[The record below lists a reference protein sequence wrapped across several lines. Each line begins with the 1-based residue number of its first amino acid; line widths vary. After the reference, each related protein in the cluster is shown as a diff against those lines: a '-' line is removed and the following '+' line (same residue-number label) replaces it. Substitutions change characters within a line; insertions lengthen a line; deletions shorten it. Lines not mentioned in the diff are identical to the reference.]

1 MTEPKKAKADIESGV
16 IPCSLLPETR
26 ARISKF
32 AEDLKAAAP
41 KVGSHGLTENEFWNS
56 GLFQGAVERLRGTQA
71 ASTSVKRRFLDEI
84 LNHMKS
90 AGVITD
96 FFFSGGGDRHD
107 YQIEMPTGKRA
118 VFEAKGCLDGNNTN
132 IFQRPPNA
140 DEFFIWSLCQNAGAD
155 PRHNAWSGIHT
166 RLGPA
171 ILAENGRVDAL
182 VIWDML
188 CGGLARP
195 CPKLLLNPERV
206 TVLASGRKVPPP
218 CIYVFPRSKPDAR
231 NNPNPEV
238 WKLKELP
245 FIQALAKTF
254 GCLKNE
260 VVEIHIHTQMK
271 EADVQRKT
279 TLIRAGTVLA
289 ESKWTKLKRASR

>member
-1 MTEPKKAKADIESGV
+1 MIESNNNAADIESGV
-16 IPCSLLPETR
+16 IPCSLQAETR
-26 ARISKF
+26 TRIAKF
-32 AEDLKAAAP
+32 AEDLKTAAP
-41 KVGSHGLTENEFWNS
+41 KIGSHGLTENEFWNS
-56 GLFQGAVERLRGTQA
+56 GLFQSAIEKLRGTQS
-71 ASTSVKRRFLDEI
+71 ASTSVKRGFLDEI
-84 LNHMKS
+84 LGHMET
-90 AGVITD
+90 AGAIAGFNFT
-96 FFFSGGGDRHD
+96 GGGDRHD
-107 YQIEMPTGKRA
+107 YQIEMPSGKRT

-195 CPKLLLNPERV
+195 CPKLLNPKRA

-218 CIYVFPRSKPDAR
+218 CIYLFPRSKPDAR
-231 NNPNPEV
+231 NNPNPAV
-238 WKLKELP
+238 WQIEELP
-245 FIQALAKTF
+245 FINALAKTF
-254 GCLKNE
+254 GCPKAE
-260 VVEIHIHTQMK
+260 VVEIHIHAQMK
-271 EADVQRKT
+271 DADVQRKT
-279 TLIRAGTVLA
+279 TIMRAGDILA
-289 ESKWTKLKRASR
+289 ESKWTTLKRASR

>member
-1 MTEPKKAKADIESGV
+1 MTKHKKAKADIESEV
-16 IPCSLLPETR
+16 IPCSLLSETR

-32 AEDLKAAAP
+32 ADELKVAAP
-41 KVGSHGLTENEFWNS
+41 KIGSHGLAENEFWNS

-84 LNHMKS
+84 LTHMKT
-90 AGVITD
+90 AEVIAD
-96 FFFSGGGDRHD
+96 FNFTGGGDRHD
-107 YQIEMPTGKRA
+107 YQIDMPTGKRA

-195 CPKLLLNPERV
+195 CPKLSNPGRA

-218 CIYVFPRSKPDAR
+218 CIYLFPRSKPDAR
-231 NNPNPEV
+231 SNVNPAV
-238 WKLKELP
+238 WKLEELP

-254 GCLKNE
+254 GCPANE
-260 VVEIHIHTQMK
+260 VVEIHIQARMK

-279 TLIRAGTVLA
+279 TLIRAGVVLT
-289 ESKWTKLKRASR
+289 ESNWTTLKRASR

>member
-1 MTEPKKAKADIESGV
+1 MAEHKKAEADIESGV

-41 KVGSHGLTENEFWNS
+41 KIGSHGLNEDEFWNS
-56 GLFQGAVERLRGTQA
+56 GIFQSAVERLRGTQS
-71 ASTSVKRRFLDEI
+71 ASTSVKRGFLDEI
-84 LNHMKS
+84 LTHMRT
-90 AGVITD
+90 AGAIINFNFT
-96 FFFSGGGDRHD
+96 GGGDRHD

-195 CPKLLLNPERV
+195 CPKLLNTKRA
-206 TVLASGRKVPPP
+206 TVLASGRAVPPP
-218 CIYVFPRSKPDAR
+218 CIYLFPRSKPDAR
-231 NNPNPEV
+231 NNPNPAV

-254 GCLKNE
+254 GCEKVE
-260 VVEIHIHTQMK
+260 VVEIHIHAQMK
-271 EADVQRKT
+271 GADVQRKT
-279 TLIRAGTVLA
+279 TLIRAGVVLA
-289 ESKWTKLKRASR
+289 ESKWTTLKRASR

>member
-1 MTEPKKAKADIESGV
+1 MPEKKRVIAHTKSEV

-26 ARISKF
+26 ARISKY
-32 AEDLKAAAP
+32 AEDLRTAAP
-41 KVGSHGLTENEFWNS
+41 KVGSHGLAENEFWNS
-56 GLFQGAVERLRGTQA
+56 GLFQSAVERLRGTQA
-71 ASTSVKRRFLDEI
+71 ASTSVKRCFLNEI
-84 LNHMKS
+84 LAHMKT
-90 AGVITD
+90 ANVIANFNFT
-96 FFFSGGGDRHD
+96 GGGDRHD
-107 YQIEMPTGKRA
+107 YQIELPTGKRA

-195 CPKLLLNPERV
+195 CPKLLNPDRG

-218 CIYVFPRSKPDAR
+218 CIYLFPRSKPDAR
-231 NNPNPEV
+231 NNPNPAV

-254 GCLKNE
+254 GCLKDE
-260 VVEIHIHTQMK
+260 VVEIHIHAQMK

-279 TLIRAGTVLA
+279 TLIRAGVVLA
-289 ESKWTKLKRASR
+289 ESKWTTLKRASR